1 MLRELPDIELPD
13 VGRVDRGDE
22 VDGAHEGSGAR
33 AVGAGTGHGVGD
45 VDDEPAAGIGL
56 ALRNLALKSPPI
68 GECYIVNHR
77 KYQPLARDWPA
88 P

>member
-1 MLRELPDIELPD
+1 
-13 VGRVDRGDE
+13 
-22 VDGAHEGSGAR
+22 
-33 AVGAGTGHGVGD
+33 VGD

-77 KYQPLARDWPA
+77 KYQSLARDWPA